1 MKITKIKIT
10 NLFGIKQ
17 HEADGK
23 SVELIGTNGVGKT
36 SVIDAIRYA
45 LTNSSDRKYII
56 KNGETEGEIYIE
68 TDTGLSI
75 DRKART
81 GMSDYKMV
89 KQNGNTV
96 NSPEAFLRTI
106 FTPLQLSPM
115 EFIAMDEKT
124 QNATILNMIQY
135 DWNLDTIKGW
145 FGEIPADVNYDQN
158 ILSVLNDIQAENGPY
173 YMCRRDIDRDIRAK
187 KAIVTDIG
195 DALPPDYDGA
205 KWEQVNLSDLYTQ
218 IEKIRKE
225 NETIEKAKSLRD
237 RHDGKVRQF
246 QADKEI
252 ATAAL
257 DREMAQEEK
266 DIETELSSL
275 HERIKA
281 LEEKK
286 AGLSKTKADRLKVI
300 ESEYKE
306 KIAKYDAEMNS
317 YAEYADKDVQ
327 PVDDLLAQAAEA
339 EKMKG
344 HINEWKRMLSIQG
357 DIEALL
363 VKSKSLTDKI
373 ELART
378 LPGTILETAV
388 IPIEGLSVKDGIP
401 LINGLPVSN
410 LSEGEKLD
418 LCIDIAVQ
426 NPGGLQIIL
435 IDGIEKLSGDNRNR
449 LYEKCRAKGLQFIS
463 TRTTEDDAL
472 AVIEL

>member
-195 DALPPDYDGA
+195 DALPPDYDGV
-205 KWEQVNLSDLYTQ
+205 KWERVNLSDLYTQ
-218 IEKIRKE
+218 IEKIRKV
-225 NETIEKAKSLRD
+225 LR
-237 RHDGKVRQF
+237 RCWCSQRASRTRSNWREHFRAPFWKRPLFLSRGCLLR
-246 QADKEI
+246 
-252 ATAAL
+252 TAY
-257 DREMAQEEK
+257 R
-266 DIETELSSL
+266 
-275 HERIKA
+275 
-281 LEEKK
+281 
-286 AGLSKTKADRLKVI
+286 LSKD
-300 ESEYKE
+300 
-306 KIAKYDAEMNS
+306 
-317 YAEYADKDVQ
+317 
-327 PVDDLLAQAAEA
+327 
-339 EKMKG
+339 
-344 HINEWKRMLSIQG
+344 
-357 DIEALL
+357 
-363 VKSKSLTDKI
+363 
-373 ELART
+373 
-378 LPGTILETAV
+378 
-388 IPIEGLSVKDGIP
+388 
-401 LINGLPVSN
+401 
-410 LSEGEKLD
+410 
-418 LCIDIAVQ
+418 
-426 NPGGLQIIL
+426 
-435 IDGIEKLSGDNRNR
+435 
-449 LYEKCRAKGLQFIS
+449 CR
-463 TRTTEDDAL
+463 
-472 AVIEL
+472 